1 MLKFIGSSNIKNFM
15 KHYLESEGEWFRDK
29 DVIDIPAGSG
39 YTSSIVASLGGKV
52 RAYDLFPQF
61 FTAEGLNCE
70 EADLAEQLPIED
82 ESADMLICQ
91 EGIEHLQDQLAVL
104 KEFNR
109 VLKPNGR
116 LLITTPNISHLRA
129 KVSYLLTESDLYKRM
144 PSNELDGLWFSGD
157 NKMYFGHIFLINAQK
172 LRTLATIAGFRLNR
186 ILTVKASIAS
196 LLLSFIYPLILLV
209 NGYAYLR
216 NVYRKDEYEISD
228 KKRVYS
234 EIFKLNIHPI
244 TLYGKH
250 IFWELIKDPEIVLR
264 VNRNEDGII

>member
-1 MLKFIGSSNIKNFM
+1 MGI
-15 KHYLESEGEWFRDK
+15 
-29 DVIDIPAGSG
+29 
-39 YTSSIVASLGGKV
+39 LGCSV
-52 RAYDLFPQF
+52 
-61 FTAEGLNCE
+61 
-70 EADLAEQLPIED
+70 
-82 ESADMLICQ
+82 
-91 EGIEHLQDQLAVL
+91 
-104 KEFNR
+104 
-109 VLKPNGR
+109 
-116 LLITTPNISHLRA
+116 
-129 KVSYLLTESDLYKRM
+129 
-144 PSNELDGLWFSGD
+144 
-157 NKMYFGHIFLINAQK
+157 
-172 LRTLATIAGFRLNR
+172 AGFRLNR